1 MAAPKIVTVG
11 TVAID
16 TILTAKT
23 KGQGERKE
31 EVLGGSA
38 SYFAVAASGAAS
50 VGIVAA
56 VGRDFPERHLAAFRR
71 HKIATEGILRREDK
85 TSFRWTGRYSPDF
98 TRRETLNVQLGIFDG
113 YTPAVPESW
122 RDAPAVFLANG
133 DPEHQLSVLAQM
145 RRPKIIV
152 ADSMNLWIEHKRPAL
167 EAVIR
172 RAGGIT
178 LNDEEARQLT
188 GEHNLLRAARRIR
201 RKGPRFVIIKKGEH
215 GCLLDDAAGTTF
227 VPAYPLEEVRD
238 PTGAGD
244 CFAGGLL
251 GVLASEGD
259 DSPGAVRR
267 GLLAGTVW
275 GSFAVESVGPR
286 RVLAATSEDFRA
298 RLHALKRMLRF
309 AADPA

>member
-1 MAAPKIVTVG
+1 MPAPKIVTVG
-11 TVAID
+11 TVALD
-16 TILTAKT
+16 TILTATSKAT
-23 KGQGERKE
+23 

-38 SYFAVAASGAAS
+38 SYFAVAAAHAAG

-56 VGRDFPERHLAAFRR
+56 VGGDFPARHLTALKRR
-71 HKIATEGILRREDK
+71 GIGTEGIARREDK

-98 TRRETLNVQLGIFDG
+98 SSRETLDVQLGIFDG
-113 YTPAVPESW
+113 YGPAVPEAW
-122 RDAPAVFLANG
+122 KDAPCVFLANG
-133 DPEHQLSVLAQM
+133 DPEHQISVLLQM
-145 RRPKIIV
+145 RRPKIVV

-167 EAVIR
+167 EAVFR
-172 RAGGIT
+172 RCDGIT

-188 GEHNLLRAARRIR
+188 GEHNLLKAARRIR

-244 CFAGGLL
+244 SFAGGLM
-251 GVLASEGD
+251 GVLASENGGD
-259 DSPGAVRR
+259 ASPGAVRR
-267 GLLAGTVW
+267 GVLAGTVW
-275 GSFAVESVGPR
+275 GAFAVESLGPR
-286 RVLAATSEDFRA
+286 RLMAADATDFRS

>member
-1 MAAPKIVTVG
+1 MPAPKIVTVG
-11 TVAID
+11 TVALD
-16 TILTAKT
+16 TILTAKST
-23 KGQGERKE
+23 AKK

-38 SYFAVAASGAAS
+38 SYFAVAAGHAAS

-56 VGRDFPERHLAAFRR
+56 VGQDFPPRHLAEFKRR
-71 HKIATEGILRREDK
+71 KIATEGILRRANR

-98 TRRETLNVQLGIFDG
+98 STRETLDVQLGIFDG
-113 YTPAVPESW
+113 YTPVVPDSW
-122 RDAPAVFLANG
+122 KEAPVLFLANG
-133 DPEHQLSVLAQM
+133 DPEHQMAVLKQM
-145 RRPKIIV
+145 RRPKLV
-152 ADSMNLWIEHKRPAL
+152 VLDSMNLWIEHKRPAL
-167 EAVIR
+167 EAVIKR
-172 RAGGIT
+172 CHGIT
-178 LNDEEARQLT
+178 LNDEEARQFT
-188 GEHNLLRAARRIR
+188 GEHNLLKAARRIR

-244 CFAGGLL
+244 SFAGGLM

-259 DSPGAVRR
+259 ASPGAVRR
-267 GLLAGTVW
+267 GVLAGTVW
-275 GSFAVESVGPR
+275 GAFAVESLGPKR
-286 RVLAATSEDFRA
+286 LMAAEAGDFRS

>member
-1 MAAPKIVTVG
+1 MPTPKIVTVG
-11 TVAID
+11 TVALD
-16 TILTAKT
+16 TILTEKST
-23 KGQGERKE
+23 SRK

-38 SYFAVAASGAAS
+38 SYFSIAASMSSAS

-56 VGRDFPERHLAAFRR
+56 VGEDFPARYLNDFKRR
-71 HKIATEGILRREDK
+71 KISTEGITRRKGK

-98 TRRETLNVQLGIFDG
+98 GSRETLDVQLGIFDG
-113 YTPAVPESW
+113 YDPAVPEGW

-133 DPEHQLSVLAQM
+133 DPEHPLAVLLQM
-145 RRPKIIV
+145 RRPKSVV
-152 ADSMNLWIEHKRPAL
+152 ADSMTLWIAHKRPAL

-172 RAGGIT
+172 RCHGIT

-188 GEHNLLRAARRIR
+188 GEHSLLKAARRIR
-201 RKGPRFVIIKKGEH
+201 RHYGPRFVIIKKGEH

-227 VPAYPLEEVRD
+227 VSAYPLEEVRD

-244 CFAGGLL
+244 SFAGGLM

-259 DSPGAVRR
+259 ASPGAVRR

-275 GSFAVESVGPR
+275 GSFAVESIGPKR
-286 RVLAATSEDFRA
+286 IMAATAGDFRS

-309 AADPA
+309 AADPG

>member
-1 MAAPKIVTVG
+1 MLAPKIVTVG
-11 TVAID
+11 SVALD
-16 TILTAKT
+16 TILTAKS
-23 KGQGERKE
+23 KSKK

-38 SYFAVAASGAAS
+38 SYFAVAATMSGAS

-56 VGRDFPERHLAAFRR
+56 VGEDFPARHLSAFKRR
-71 HKIATEGILRREDK
+71 EIATEGITRRAGK

-98 TRRETLNVQLGIFDG
+98 TSRETLDVQLGIFDG
-113 YTPAVPESW
+113 YDPAVPEAW

-133 DPEHQLSVLAQM
+133 DPEHQIAVLLQM
-145 RRPKIIV
+145 RRPKIVV
-152 ADSMNLWIEHKRPAL
+152 ADSMNLWIEHKLPAL

-172 RAGGIT
+172 RCHGIT
-178 LNDEEARQLT
+178 LNDEEARQIT
-188 GEHNLLRAARRIR
+188 GEHNLLKAARRIR

-244 CFAGGLL
+244 SFAGGLM

-267 GLLAGTVW
+267 GVLAGTVW
-275 GSFAVESVGPR
+275 GSFAVESVGPKR
-286 RVLAATSEDFRA
+286 LMAATDGDFRS
-298 RLHALKRMLRF
+298 RLHALQRMLRF